1 MNSTRPT
8 TSAEGFAGGAVA
20 VGLACIAVLVLVA
33 KGGDLW
39 AGYALAQ
46 SSDALAEASGKS
58 AGGDRDKAL
67 ARAEANAQNGLA
79 VTPNDPRLWDML
91 AETRLQQAVAGG
103 AGRVSPTLLA
113 ASAEA
118 SARAATLA
126 PREGAAQSR
135 LAYVRSLQQNANAA
149 AAALKTSYE
158 LSATSVVYGHRRLE
172 TAGRAWV
179 ALDETARRDIV
190 GEACLLAGR
199 SEADRKRLSDLRM
212 GYAAAGLAIELD
224 KVLAD
229 PTCKPVS

>member
-1 MNSTRPT
+1 M
-8 TSAEGFAGGAVA
+8 AGGAVA
-20 VGLACIAVLVLVA
+20 IGLACLAVLVVVA

-46 SSDALAEASGKS
+46 SGEALAEAASKG
-58 AGGDRDKAL
+58 AGVDRDRAL
-67 ARAEANAQNGLA
+67 ARAQANAQNGLA
-79 VTPNDPRLWDML
+79 VTPEDPRLWDAL

-103 AGRVSPTLLA
+103 AGRVSPTLLT

-126 PREGAAQSR
+126 PREGAVQAR
-135 LAYVRSLQQNANAA
+135 LAYVRSLQQNAPAA
-149 AAALKTSYE
+149 AAALKQSYDLTST
-158 LSATSVVYGHRRLE
+158 SATFGHRRVE

-179 ALDETARRDIV
+179 ALEPGVQRDAV
-190 GEACLLAGR
+190 AEACLLAGR
-199 SEADRKRLSDLRM
+199 SEPDRKRLSDLRM

-229 PTCKPVS
+229 PTCKPA